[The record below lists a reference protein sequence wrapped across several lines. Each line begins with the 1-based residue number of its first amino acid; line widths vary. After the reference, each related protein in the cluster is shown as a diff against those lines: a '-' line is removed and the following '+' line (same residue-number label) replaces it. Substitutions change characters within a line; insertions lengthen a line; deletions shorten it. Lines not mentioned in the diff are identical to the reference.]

1 MQDHKVAIV
10 TGAARGIGA
19 GIVEG
24 FLKNSYRVYAVDKE
38 DVELRSNLS
47 YHRTDLSQV
56 DQISKIVKGCIQEF
70 GRVDVLVNNA
80 AVSLGKDFLT
90 TDLET
95 WEVSLAVN
103 QTAPFFLAQAV
114 AKEMIDKGIPGR
126 IINVASVNSF
136 AAEKGQSSYVVTKGA
151 IALMTK
157 SMAVDL
163 GKFGILVNA
172 IAPGPILTE
181 KTEAIFTTE
190 DYARAI
196 SNGIPLQRAGLPNE
210 IADLVIFLSSASSTY
225 ITGQVIVVDGGYL
238 SYCRL
243 D

>member
-1 MQDHKVAIV
+1 MQDQRVAIV

-38 DVELRSNLS
+38 DVNLRPNLY
-47 YHRTDLSQV
+47 YHRADLSQV
-56 DQISKIVKGCIQEF
+56 DEIVKIVKGCVQEF
-70 GRVDVLVNNA
+70 GQVDVLVNNA
-80 AVSLGKDFLT
+80 AISLGKDFLA
-90 TDLET
+90 TDLQT
-95 WEVSLAVN
+95 WQLSLAVN

-114 AKEMIDKGIPGR
+114 AKEMIDKDIRGR
-126 IINVASVNSF
+126 IINLASVNSF

-163 GKFGILVNA
+163 GKYGILVNA

-181 KTEAIFTTE
+181 KTEAIFTTG
-190 DYARAI
+190 DYADAI
-196 SNGIPLQRAGLPNE
+196 SNGIPLKRAGLPSE
-210 IADLVIFLSSASSTY
+210 IADLVLFLASAGSTY